1 MFPSLITAINIAIA
15 VILYRASHTSFNS
28 YTNQDRMDLQNLP
41 IDVMK
46 KELISARYHRH
57 SSQNSSLITDTS
69 QAVKRRTNAQV
80 TRMLLAVTSS
90 LIICYIPNT
99 IIYLFTRINNSQQLL
114 HGRSCFEI
122 SDNDIKLYKIRFY
135 SIVIQDILSDLP
147 HIINFFLYCL
157 AGKKFRSIFKNEV
170 HHYFIQSRLIQR
182 RPQQY
187 FIHYG
192 SLNLE
197 LSNPISLNFSQR
209 RVLSGNTSL
218 ESQKTT
224 NVSFNTL
231 TNKLTFNDENHNK
244 LINENDELLQQH

>member
-1 MFPSLITAINIAIA
+1 
-15 VILYRASHTSFNS
+15 
-28 YTNQDRMDLQNLP
+28 
-41 IDVMK
+41 
-46 KELISARYHRH
+46 
-57 SSQNSSLITDTS
+57 
-69 QAVKRRTNAQV
+69 
-80 TRMLLAVTSS
+80 
-90 LIICYIPNT
+90 
-99 IIYLFTRINNSQQLL
+99 
-114 HGRSCFEI
+114 
-122 SDNDIKLYKIRFY
+122 
-135 SIVIQDILSDLP
+135 
-147 HIINFFLYCL
+147 
-157 AGKKFRSIFKNEV
+157 
-170 HHYFIQSRLIQR
+170 LIQR

-244 LINENDELLQQH
+244 LINENDELLQPH